1 MARVARSRFAR
12 NRDYRGAELLILEN
26 DKMRATIVPEKGSDI
41 VGISHKSRKD
51 VNLLF
56 KSPMGFHKLGSV
68 VPSIGTA
75 DSGFMDYY
83 EGGWQ
88 DLLPN
93 TGFASTHRGASWGLH
108 GETALLP
115 WTAERMDDGDVAMV
129 RLTTDCVRYPMRVI
143 KDVTLRE
150 GEATLR
156 VSEDAINLGEQDIEF
171 AWVQHIVFDRPLV
184 NEEMHVDLRANKAVA
199 AAYKQTRLKA
209 GTPFTWPN
217 APGRDGSTVR
227 MDEGPPSNARF
238 EDNLFIDIEEP
249 WYAVRSSNVGLT
261 VGVSWN
267 REAYRGLWFWLNHG
281 ALDYPWFGRTR
292 NLGLEPAS
300 TLTENGLGD
309 YVKEKNALH
318 LDKGKSMKSRVALS
332 IEEGV
337 DEVKRV
343 EPDGSIVT

>member
-1 MARVARSRFAR
+1 MESVARSRFTR
-12 NRDYRGAELLILEN
+12 SSEYKGAELLVLEN
-26 DKMRATIVPEKGSDI
+26 DKMSVTIVPEKGSDI
-41 VGISHKSRKD
+41 VRISHKSRKD

-56 KSPMGFHKLGSV
+56 KSPMGFHRLGSV

-88 DLLPN
+88 DLIPN

-115 WTAERMDDGDVAMV
+115 WTAERRDDGDVATV
-129 RLTTDCVRYPMRVI
+129 RLTTDCVRYPIRVV
-143 KDVTLRE
+143 KDITLRDGE
-150 GEATLR
+150 GTLR
-156 VSEDAINLGEQDIEF
+156 VGEDAINLGEQDVEF

-184 NEEMHVDLRANKAVA
+184 NEGMNVDLKARKAVA
-199 AAYKQTRLKA
+199 AAYRQTRLEA
-209 GTPFTWPN
+209 GTPFRWPN
-217 APGRDGSTVR
+217 APARDGSTIR
-227 MDEGPPSNARF
+227 MDQGPPTKARF
-238 EDNLFIDIEEP
+238 EDNLFIDIDEP
-249 WYAVRSSNVGLT
+249 WYAIRSSNIGLT

-267 REAYRGLWFWLNHG
+267 KEAYKGLWFWLNHG

-300 TLTENGLGD
+300 TLTENGLRE
-309 YVKEKNALH
+309 YVNEKSVLR
-318 LDKGKSMKSRVALS
+318 LDKGKSIKSRVALS
-332 IEEGV
+332 IQEGV

-343 EPDGSIVT
+343 KPDGSIVT